1 MNETRNETN
10 HTLGH
15 CAARQAVYRTSME
28 IPELADLIWLF
39 EDEPTA
45 KHPDLAWPDGLQSF
59 RLERG
64 DRTVLFSLD
73 PLAGE
78 AYITLHASEREIAS
92 VGRLRK
98 VETLTIVKRDGYEG
112 LELRFVGGKHDPLF
126 LQTRPEIRLHWDV
139 TPLGT
144 W

>member
-1 MNETRNETN
+1 
-10 HTLGH
+10 
-15 CAARQAVYRTSME
+15 ME

-45 KHPDLAWPDGLQSF
+45 EHPDCAWPVGLQSF
-59 RLERG
+59 QLERG
-64 DRTVLFSLD
+64 DRTVRFSLD
-73 PLAGE
+73 PVAGE
-78 AYITLHASEREIAS
+78 AYITLHAGGREIAS
-92 VGRLRK
+92 VDRLRR

-112 LELRFVGGKHDPLF
+112 LELRFVGNKHDPLI

-139 TPLGT
+139 APLAT